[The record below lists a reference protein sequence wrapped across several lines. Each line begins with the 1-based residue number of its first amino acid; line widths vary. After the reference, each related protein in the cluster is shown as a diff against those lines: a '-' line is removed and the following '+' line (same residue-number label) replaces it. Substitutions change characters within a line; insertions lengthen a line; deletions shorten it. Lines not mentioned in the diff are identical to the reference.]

1 MSLRV
6 GKSTICSNP
15 SSATI
20 SRKARLV
27 LIGYCLLVM
36 VCSDQLI
43 SGRLKSP
50 PIKKIFYLVFRSDGM
65 YFFRHVVQLSV
76 VCFIWS
82 AIKCTYVKAFSF
94 SLLNLLFQCS
104 RYHYSSMRVFWAVS
118 AFPVILEIIWDD
130 LASNFKLKS
139 SHVSVPII
147 ISGSVD
153 SIIASSSLSFFFK
166 LLKFMFNILRC
177 FFVAGLVFGFGFGDD
192 VMIVEPALKDIESK
206 D

>member
-1 MSLRV
+1 M
-6 GKSTICSNP
+6 
-15 SSATI
+15 
-20 SRKARLV
+20 
-27 LIGYCLLVM
+27 
-36 VCSDQLI
+36 
-43 SGRLKSP
+43 
-50 PIKKIFYLVFRSDGM
+50 
-65 YFFRHVVQLSV
+65 
-76 VCFIWS
+76 
-82 AIKCTYVKAFSF
+82 
-94 SLLNLLFQCS
+94 
-104 RYHYSSMRVFWAVS
+104 
-118 AFPVILEIIWDD
+118 EIIWDD

-147 ISGSVD
+147 MSGSVD